1 MTWQVGM
8 EEPRGFDFVWH
19 VLLAGD
25 LKNIAEANL
34 YSLSY
39 DWLTAKDRYG
49 PGPSLP

>member
-1 MTWQVGM
+1 MMIWQVGI

-19 VLLAGD
+19 VLLVGD

-39 DWLTAKDRYG
+39 DSVQFGSVAQSCPTL
-49 PGPSLP
+49 